1 MANLSGKH
9 RSSRQYAI
17 AHKEINGAFVCV
29 ASQGVGVGICNR
41 KLGMR
46 TNVEIEKR
54 VNELLR
60 DGWTVSVLCFGSDER
75 AKEYAK
81 HTQEYLNMSDMVR
94 GN

>member
-1 MANLSGKH
+1 MANLLSRKQ
-9 RSSRQYAI
+9 RPSRQYAI

-46 TNVEIEKR
+46 TNAEIEKR
-54 VNELLR
+54 VIELLK
-60 DGWTVSVLCFGSDER
+60 DNWTVSVLCFANDER

-81 HTQEYLNMSDMVR
+81 DTQEYLNMS
-94 GN
+94 GY